1 MTSAFPVFALLLWAA
16 AATLLIWLPRIW
28 RRGDAPET
36 NEDWLRLRQ
45 RELAGEVEAA
55 QLHREAALRLL
66 EDRAGEA
73 PPEISPRPSY
83 SGLTQLAGVAAV
95 ALSAWLLYQLLGGW
109 EDVQISEQLGQIEQ
123 SQPEDVLV
131 LIDRIAVRAE
141 ARPENA
147 DYALLLGEYYLS
159 GNEPAEALR
168 YYDRLIEA
176 GATAPE
182 ILGKAAQSEFL
193 SSDRVL
199 SQRARARAEQ
209 ALAVAPMQAAAL
221 ATMGMA
227 AFEQADY
234 RQAIVY
240 WQRLRDL
247 EPSGS
252 SGHDMLGQIIERA
265 RQELGESL
273 PEPVVTAGVDVE
285 ISLSGDKRLPA
296 DAVLFVL
303 ARPEGAEAGMP
314 IAVVRQTPSRWPLT
328 VRLDDSASMAGQQ
341 ISNFSA
347 VSIEV
352 QVSSNGQPGRDNALA
367 WSARPAVPVGVG
379 ELVKISLQAE

>member
-1 MTSAFPVFALLLWAA
+1 MNSAFPVFALLLWVTAA
-16 AATLLIWLPRIW
+16 VMMIWLPRIW
-28 RRGDAPET
+28 GRGDTPET

-45 RELAGEVEAA
+45 RELVGEAETA
-55 QLHREAALRLL
+55 QLHEEAALRLL
-66 EDRAGEA
+66 EDQVGDV

-83 SGLTQLAGVAAV
+83 SGLGQLAAV
-95 ALSAWLLYQLLGGW
+95 AIVAVSAWLLYRMLGGW
-109 EDVQISEQLGQIEQ
+109 EDVQIAEQLGRIEQ
-123 SQPEDVLV
+123 SQPEDVLA

-168 YYDRLIEA
+168 YYDRLIDA
-176 GATAPE
+176 GVTAPE

-193 SSDRVL
+193 FSGRVL
-199 SQRARARAEQ
+199 SRRARARAEQ
-209 ALAVAPMQAAAL
+209 ALAVDPMQVAAL

-240 WQRLRDL
+240 WERLREL
-247 EPSGS
+247 EPTGS
-252 SGHDMLGQIIERA
+252 PGHDMLGQIIERA

-273 PEPVVTAGVDVE
+273 PELLASAGVVVE
-285 ISLSGDKRLPA
+285 VSLLRDQALPD

-303 ARPEGAEAGMP
+303 ARPEGAEGGMP
-314 IAVVRQTPSRWPLT
+314 IAVVRRTPAGWPLT
-328 VRLDDSASMAGQQ
+328 VRLDDNASMADQQ
-341 ISNFSA
+341 ISSFSA

-352 QVSSNGQPGRDNALA
+352 QVSANGQPGRDNALA
-367 WSARPAVPVGVG
+367 WSARPSVPVGFG
-379 ELVKISLQAE
+379 EPVKISLQSE

>member
-1 MTSAFPVFALLLWAA
+1 LNGAFPLFALLLWALA
-16 AATLLIWLPRIW
+16 AALLIWLPRLW
-28 RRGDAPET
+28 RRGAAPET

-45 RELAGEVEAA
+45 RELAGEAEAGK
-55 QLHREAALRLL
+55 LHEEAALRLL
-66 EDRAGEA
+66 EDRAEEA
-73 PPEISPRPSY
+73 PLEIIPRPSY
-83 SGLTQLAGVAAV
+83 SGLTQLAGVAIV
-95 ALSAWLLYQLLGGW
+95 ALLAWLLYRLLGGW
-109 EDVQISEQLGQIEQ
+109 EDVRIAEQLEQIEQ

-193 SSDRVL
+193 SSNRVL
-199 SQRARARAEQ
+199 SRRARARAGQ
-209 ALAVAPMQAAAL
+209 ALAVDPMQSAAL

-227 AFEQADY
+227 AFEEADY

-240 WQRLRDL
+240 WQRLREL
-247 EPSGS
+247 EPPGS
-252 SGHDMLGQIIERA
+252 PGHDMLGQIIERA
-265 RQELGESL
+265 RQELGEPL
-273 PEPVVTAGVDVE
+273 PEPVVTAGVEVE
-285 ISLSGDKRLPA
+285 ISLSADPPLPA

-314 IAVVRQTPSRWPLT
+314 IAVVRQTPSSWPLT

-341 ISNFSA
+341 ISSFSA

-352 QVSSNGQPGRDNALA
+352 QVSANGQPGRDNALA
-367 WSARPAVPVGVG
+367 WSARPSVPVGFG
-379 ELVKISLQAE
+379 EPVKISLQAE

>member
-1 MTSAFPVFALLLWAA
+1 LNGAFPLFALLLWALA
-16 AATLLIWLPRIW
+16 AALLIWLPRLW
-28 RRGDAPET
+28 RRGAAPET

-45 RELAGEVEAA
+45 RELAGEAEAGK
-55 QLHREAALRLL
+55 LHEEAALRLL
-66 EDRAGEA
+66 EDRAEEA
-73 PPEISPRPSY
+73 PLEIIPRPSY
-83 SGLTQLAGVAAV
+83 SGLTQLAGVAIV
-95 ALSAWLLYQLLGGW
+95 ALSVWLLYRLLGGW
-109 EDVQISEQLGQIEQ
+109 EDVQIAEQLAQIEQ
-123 SQPEDVLV
+123 SQREDVLV

-199 SQRARARAEQ
+199 SRRARGRAEQ
-209 ALAVAPMQAAAL
+209 ALAVDPMQAAAL
-221 ATMGMA
+221 ATLGMA
-227 AFEQADY
+227 AFEEVDY

-240 WQRLRDL
+240 WQRLREL
-247 EPSGS
+247 ESPGTP
-252 SGHDMLGQIIERA
+252 GHDMLGQIIERA
-265 RQELGESL
+265 RQELGEPL
-273 PEPVVTAGVDVE
+273 PELVVTAGVEVE
-285 ISLSGDKRLPA
+285 ISLSGDQPLPA
-296 DAVLFVL
+296 DSLLFVL

-314 IAVVRQTPSRWPLT
+314 IAVVRQTPSSWPLT
-328 VRLDDSASMAGQQ
+328 VRLDDGASMAGQQ
-341 ISNFSA
+341 ISSFSA

-352 QVSSNGQPGRDNALA
+352 QVSANGQPGRENALT
-367 WSARPAVPVGVG
+367 WSARSSVPVGFG
-379 ELVKISLQAE
+379 EPVKISLQAE

>member
-1 MTSAFPVFALLLWAA
+1 MNNAFTVFALLLWAA
-16 AATLLIWLPRIW
+16 AAALLIWLPRIW
-28 RRGDAPET
+28 RRGGAPET

-45 RELAGEVEAA
+45 RELAGEAQA
-55 QLHREAALRLL
+55 TQLHEEAALRLI
-66 EDRAGEA
+66 EDQVGETA
-73 PPEISPRPSY
+73 PEISLRPSY
-83 SGLTQLAGVAAV
+83 SVLTQLAGVAVV
-95 ALSAWLLYQLLGGW
+95 ALSAWLLYRLLGSW
-109 EDVQISEQLGQIEQ
+109 EDVQIAEQLGQIEQ
-123 SQPEDVLV
+123 SQPEDVLA
-131 LIDRIAVRAE
+131 LIDRIAFRAE
-141 ARPENA
+141 VRPDNA

-168 YYDRLIEA
+168 YYERLIEA

-193 SSDRVL
+193 SSGRVL
-199 SQRARARAEQ
+199 SGRARARAEQ
-209 ALAVAPMQAAAL
+209 ALAVDPMQAAAL

-227 AFEQADY
+227 AFEEADY

-247 EPSGS
+247 EPPGS
-252 SGHDMLGQIIERA
+252 PGHDMLGQIIERA
-265 RQELGESL
+265 RQELGEPL
-273 PEPVVTAGVDVE
+273 PELVATAGVEVE
-285 ISLSGDKRLPA
+285 ISLGGDQPLPA

-314 IAVVRQTPSRWPLT
+314 IAVVRQTPSSWPLT

-341 ISNFSA
+341 ISSFSA

-352 QVSSNGQPGRDNALA
+352 QVSANGQPGRDNALA
-367 WSARPAVPVGVG
+367 WSARPSVPVGFG
-379 ELVKISLQAE
+379 EPVKIRLQAE

>member
-1 MTSAFPVFALLLWAA
+1 LNSAFPVFALLLWGVAA
-16 AATLLIWLPRIW
+16 VLLIWLPRIW

-55 QLHREAALRLL
+55 QLHEEAALRLL
-66 EDRAGEA
+66 EDQAGEA
-73 PPEISPRPSY
+73 APEISPRPSY
-83 SGLTQLAGVAAV
+83 SALTQLAGVAVV
-95 ALSAWLLYQLLGGW
+95 ALSAWLLYRLLGGW
-109 EDVQISEQLGQIEQ
+109 EDVQIAEQLGQIEQ
-123 SQPEDVLV
+123 SQPEDVLA

-168 YYDRLIEA
+168 YYERLIEA

-193 SSDRVL
+193 SSGRVL
-199 SQRARARAEQ
+199 SPRARARAEQ
-209 ALAVAPMQAAAL
+209 ALAVDPMQAAAL

-227 AFEQADY
+227 AFEEADY

-240 WQRLRDL
+240 WQRLREL
-247 EPSGS
+247 EPPGS
-252 SGHDMLGQIIERA
+252 PGYDMLGQIIERA
-265 RQELGESL
+265 RQELGEPL
-273 PEPVVTAGVDVE
+273 PEPVATAGVEVE
-285 ISLSGDKRLPA
+285 ISIAGDQPLPA

-314 IAVVRQTPSRWPLT
+314 IAVVRQTPSSWPLT

-341 ISNFSA
+341 ISSFSA

-352 QVSSNGQPGRDNALA
+352 QVSANGQPGRDSALA
-367 WSARPAVPVGVG
+367 WSARPSVSVGFG
-379 ELVKISLQAE
+379 EPVKIRLQVE

>member
-16 AATLLIWLPRIW
+16 AAALLIWLPRIW
-28 RRGDAPET
+28 RRGDALET

-45 RELAGEVEAA
+45 RELTGEGEAA
-55 QLHREAALRLL
+55 QLHEEAALRVL
-66 EDRAGEA
+66 EDQAGEG
-73 PPEISPRPSY
+73 PPEISPRPLY
-83 SGLTQLAGVAAV
+83 SGLTQLAGVSVV
-95 ALSAWLLYQLLGGW
+95 ALSAWFIYRLLGGW

-131 LIDRIAVRAE
+131 LIDRIAARAE

-182 ILGKAAQSEFL
+182 ILGKAAQSEIL

-199 SQRARARAEQ
+199 SRRARARAEQ
-209 ALAVAPMQAAAL
+209 AMAIDPMQGAAL

-227 AFEQADY
+227 AFEEADY
-234 RQAIVY
+234 REAIVY

-247 EPSGS
+247 EQLGS
-252 SGHDMLGQIIERA
+252 PGHDMLGQIIERA
-265 RQELGESL
+265 RQELGEPR
-273 PEPVVTAGVDVE
+273 PEPVVTAGVEVE
-285 ISLSGDKRLPA
+285 ISLSGDQPLPA

-303 ARPEGAEAGMP
+303 ARPEGAESGIP

-328 VRLDDSASMAGQQ
+328 VRLDNSASMAGQQ

-352 QVSSNGQPGRDNALA
+352 QVSTNGQPGRDNALA
-367 WSARPAVPVGVG
+367 WSARPSVPVGVG
-379 ELVKISLQAE
+379 ERVKISLQSD

>member
-1 MTSAFPVFALLLWAA
+1 MM
-16 AATLLIWLPRIW
+16 IWLPRIW
-28 RRGDAPET
+28 RRGGAPET

-45 RELAGEVEAA
+45 RELAGEAEAA
-55 QLHREAALRLL
+55 DLREEAALRLL
-66 EDRAGEA
+66 EDQAGEA
-73 PPEISPRPSY
+73 PPEKSQRPTY
-83 SGLTQLAGVAAV
+83 SGRGQLAAV
-95 ALSAWLLYQLLGGW
+95 AVVAIAAWLMYRMLGGW
-109 EDVQISEQLGQIEQ
+109 EDVQIAEQLGRIEQ
-123 SQPEDVLV
+123 SQPEDVLA
-131 LIDRIAVRAE
+131 LIDRITVRAE
-141 ARPENA
+141 ARPANA

-193 SSDRVL
+193 SSGRVL
-199 SQRARARAEQ
+199 SRRARARAEQ
-209 ALAVAPMQAAAL
+209 ALAVDPMQAAAL

-227 AFEQADY
+227 AFEEADY

-247 EPSGS
+247 EPPGS
-252 SGHDMLGQIIERA
+252 PGHDMLGQIIERA
-265 RQELGESL
+265 QQELGEPL
-273 PEPVVTAGVDVE
+273 PEPIATAGVVVE
-285 ISLSGDKRLPA
+285 ISLSGKQPVPA

-314 IAVVRQTPSRWPLT
+314 IAVVRQTPSSWPLT

-341 ISNFSA
+341 ISSFGA

-352 QVSSNGQPGRDNALA
+352 QVSANGQPGRDNALA
-367 WSARPAVPVGVG
+367 WSARPSVPVGFG
-379 ELVKISLQAE
+379 EPVKINLQTE

>member
-16 AATLLIWLPRIW
+16 AAALLIWLPRIW
-28 RRGDAPET
+28 CRGDAPET

-45 RELAGEVEAA
+45 RELAGEAGAA
-55 QLHREAALRLL
+55 HLNEEAALRLL
-66 EDRAGEA
+66 EDQVGEA

-83 SGLTQLAGVAAV
+83 SGLTQLAGVAVV
-95 ALSAWLLYQLLGGW
+95 ALSAWFLYRLLGGW
-109 EDVQISEQLGQIEQ
+109 EDVQISEQLKQIDQ

-141 ARPENA
+141 ARPQNA

-159 GNEPAEALR
+159 GNEPTEALK

-199 SQRARARAEQ
+199 SRRARARAEQ
-209 ALAVAPMQAAAL
+209 ALAVDSMQAAAL

-227 AFEQADY
+227 AFEEADY

-265 RQELGESL
+265 RQELGEPL
-273 PEPVVTAGVDVE
+273 PEPVAVPGVEVE
-285 ISLSGDKRLPA
+285 ISLAGNQPLPA
-296 DAVLFVL
+296 DALEL
-303 ARPEGAEAGMP
+303 ASDR
-314 IAVVRQTPSRWPLT
+314 
-328 VRLDDSASMAGQQ
+328 ASG
-341 ISNFSA
+341 
-347 VSIEV
+347 
-352 QVSSNGQPGRDNALA
+352 
-367 WSARPAVPVGVG
+367 
-379 ELVKISLQAE
+379 

>member
-1 MTSAFPVFALLLWAA
+1 MNSAFPVFALLLWAA
-16 AATLLIWLPRIW
+16 AAALLIWLPRIW

-45 RELAGEVEAA
+45 RELAGEEEAA
-55 QLHREAALRLL
+55 QLHEEAALRLL
-66 EDRAGEA
+66 EDQAAEA
-73 PPEISPRPSY
+73 PPEISLRPSY
-83 SGLTQLAGVAAV
+83 SVLPQLAGVALV
-95 ALSAWLLYQLLGGW
+95 ALSAWIMYRLLGGW
-109 EDVQISEQLGQIEQ
+109 EDVQIAEQLGQIEQ
-123 SQPEDVLV
+123 SQPADVLA

-141 ARPENA
+141 ARPDNA

-168 YYDRLIEA
+168 YYERLIEA

-199 SQRARARAEQ
+199 SRRARARAEQ
-209 ALAVAPMQAAAL
+209 ALAVDPMQAAAL

-227 AFEQADY
+227 AFEEADY

-247 EPSGS
+247 EPPGS
-252 SGHDMLGQIIERA
+252 PGHDMLGQIIERA
-265 RQELGESL
+265 RQELGDL
-273 PEPVVTAGVDVE
+273 PELVATAGVEVE
-285 ISLSGDKRLPA
+285 ISLGGDQPLPA

-314 IAVVRQTPSRWPLT
+314 IAVVRQTPSSWPLT

-341 ISNFSA
+341 ISSFSA

-352 QVSSNGQPGRDNALA
+352 QVSANGQPGRDNALA
-367 WSARPAVPVGVG
+367 WSSRPSVPVGFG
-379 ELVKISLQAE
+379 EPVTIRLQAE

>member
-1 MTSAFPVFALLLWAA
+1 MTSTFSVFALLLWAA
-16 AATLLIWLPRIW
+16 AAALLIWLPRTW

-45 RELAGEVEAA
+45 RELAGEAEAA
-55 QLHREAALRLL
+55 QLHEEAALRLL
-66 EDRAGEA
+66 EDQAGEA
-73 PPEISPRPSY
+73 PPEIGPRPSY
-83 SGLTQLAGVAAV
+83 SGLTQLAGVTVV
-95 ALSAWLLYQLLGGW
+95 ALSAWLLYRLLGGW
-109 EDVQISEQLGQIEQ
+109 EDVQIAEQLGQIEQ

-131 LIDRIAVRAE
+131 LIDRIAARAE

-199 SQRARARAEQ
+199 SRRARARAEQ
-209 ALAVAPMQAAAL
+209 ALAVDPMQAAAL
-221 ATMGMA
+221 ATMGMT
-227 AFEQADY
+227 AFEEADY
-234 RQAIVY
+234 RKAIVY

-247 EPSGS
+247 EPPGS
-252 SGHDMLGQIIERA
+252 PGRDMLGRIIERA
-265 RQELGESL
+265 RQELGEPL
-273 PEPVVTAGVDVE
+273 PEPVVTAGVEVE
-285 ISLSGDKRLPA
+285 ISLSEDQPLPA
-296 DAVLFVL
+296 DVVLFVL

-314 IAVVRQTPSRWPLT
+314 IAVVRQTPSSWPLT
-328 VRLDDSASMAGQQ
+328 VRLDNSASMAGQQ
-341 ISNFSA
+341 ISSFSA

-352 QVSSNGQPGRDNALA
+352 QVSANGQPGRDNALA
-367 WSARPAVPVGVG
+367 WSAYPSVPVGFG
-379 ELVKISLQAE
+379 ESVKISLRAE

>member
-1 MTSAFPVFALLLWAA
+1 MNNAFAVLALLLWAA
-16 AATLLIWLPRIW
+16 AAALLIWLPRIW
-28 RRGDAPET
+28 RRGGTPET

-45 RELAGEVEAA
+45 RELAGEAEAA
-55 QLHREAALRLL
+55 QLHEEAALRLL
-66 EDRAGEA
+66 EDQVEETA
-73 PPEISPRPSY
+73 PEISLRPSY
-83 SGLTQLAGVAAV
+83 SMLTQLAGVAVV
-95 ALSAWLLYQLLGGW
+95 ALSAWLLYRLLGSW
-109 EDVQISEQLGQIEQ
+109 EDVQIAEQLGQIEQ
-123 SQPEDVLV
+123 SQPEDVLA

-141 ARPENA
+141 ARPDNA

-168 YYDRLIEA
+168 YYERLIEA
-176 GATAPE
+176 GAAAPE

-193 SSDRVL
+193 SSGRVL
-199 SQRARARAEQ
+199 SRRARARAEQ
-209 ALAVAPMQAAAL
+209 ALAVDLMQAAAL

-227 AFEQADY
+227 AFEEADY

-247 EPSGS
+247 EPPGS
-252 SGHDMLGQIIERA
+252 PGHDMLGQIIERA
-265 RQELGESL
+265 RQELGEPL
-273 PEPVVTAGVDVE
+273 PELVATAGVEVE
-285 ISLSGDKRLPA
+285 ISLGGDQPLPA

-314 IAVVRQTPSRWPLT
+314 IAVVRQTPSSWPLT

-341 ISNFSA
+341 ISSFSA

-352 QVSSNGQPGRDNALA
+352 QVSADGQPGRDNALA
-367 WSARPAVPVGVG
+367 WSARPSVPVGFG
-379 ELVKISLQAE
+379 EPVKIRLQAE

>member
-1 MTSAFPVFALLLWAA
+1 MNNAFNVFALLLWAA
-16 AATLLIWLPRIW
+16 AAALLIWLPRIW
-28 RRGDAPET
+28 RRGGAPET
-36 NEDWLRLRQ
+36 NVDWLRLRQ
-45 RELAGEVEAA
+45 RELAEETEAA
-55 QLHREAALRLL
+55 QLHEEAALRLL
-66 EDRAGEA
+66 EDQVGETA
-73 PPEISPRPSY
+73 PEISLRPSY
-83 SGLTQLAGVAAV
+83 SVLTQLAGVAVV
-95 ALSAWLLYQLLGGW
+95 ALSAWLLYRPLGNW
-109 EDVQISEQLGQIEQ
+109 EDVQIAEQLGQIEQ
-123 SQPEDVLV
+123 SQPEDVLA

-141 ARPENA
+141 ARPDNA

-168 YYDRLIEA
+168 YYERLIEA

-193 SSDRVL
+193 SSGRVL
-199 SQRARARAEQ
+199 SRRARARAEQ
-209 ALAVAPMQAAAL
+209 ALAVDPMQAAAL

-227 AFEQADY
+227 AFEEADY

-247 EPSGS
+247 EPPGS
-252 SGHDMLGQIIERA
+252 PGHDMLGQVIERA
-265 RQELGESL
+265 RQELGEPL
-273 PEPVVTAGVDVE
+273 PEPVATAGVEVE
-285 ISLSGDKRLPA
+285 ISLRGDQPLPA

-314 IAVVRQTPSRWPLT
+314 IAVVRQTPSSWPLT

-341 ISNFSA
+341 ISSFSA

-352 QVSSNGQPGRDNALA
+352 QVSANGQPGRDNALA
-367 WSARPAVPVGVG
+367 WSSRPSVPVGFG
-379 ELVKISLQAE
+379 EPVTIRLQAE

>member
-1 MTSAFPVFALLLWAA
+1 MNNAFTVFALLLWAA
-16 AATLLIWLPRIW
+16 AAALLIWLPRIW
-28 RRGDAPET
+28 RRGVAPET

-45 RELAGEVEAA
+45 RELAGEAEAA
-55 QLHREAALRLL
+55 QLHEEAALRLL
-66 EDRAGEA
+66 EDQVGETA
-73 PPEISPRPSY
+73 SEISLRPSY
-83 SGLTQLAGVAAV
+83 SVLTQLAGVAV
-95 ALSAWLLYQLLGGW
+95 VTLSAWLLYRLLGSW
-109 EDVQISEQLGQIEQ
+109 EDVKIAEQLGQIEQ
-123 SQPEDVLV
+123 SQPDDVLA

-141 ARPENA
+141 ARPDNG

-168 YYDRLIEA
+168 YYERLIEA

-193 SSDRVL
+193 SSGRVL
-199 SQRARARAEQ
+199 SRRARARAEQ
-209 ALAVAPMQAAAL
+209 ALVVNPMQAAAL

-227 AFEQADY
+227 AFEEADY

-247 EPSGS
+247 EPPGS
-252 SGHDMLGQIIERA
+252 PGHDMLGQIIERG
-265 RQELGESL
+265 RQELGEPL
-273 PEPVVTAGVDVE
+273 LEPVATAGVEVE
-285 ISLSGDKRLPA
+285 ISLGGDQPLPA

-314 IAVVRQTPSRWPLT
+314 IAVVRQTPSSWPLT

-341 ISNFSA
+341 ISSFSA

-352 QVSSNGQPGRDNALA
+352 QVSANGQPGRDNALA
-367 WSARPAVPVGVG
+367 WSARPSVQVGFG
-379 ELVKISLQAE
+379 EPVKIRLQTE